1 MARRQKLGAIYLG
14 DARCLFRVWAPQASA
29 VDVHLLA
36 PGERLLPLH
45 RVGDYF
51 QGLFNDIPPGSRYFY
66 RLDGSRERPDPASR
80 GQPEGVHGPSEVV
93 DLTFAWT
100 DQHWV
105 GRPLR
110 EYVIYELHVGT
121 FTPEGTFA
129 AIIPH
134 LPRLREL
141 GITALELMPVA
152 QFPGERNWGY
162 DGVYPFAVHQ
172 AYGGAAG
179 LQQLVNACHSHGL
192 AVILDVVYNHLGPEG
207 NYFWEYGPYF
217 TDQYRTPWGQ
227 AINYDQAY
235 SDQVREFFIS
245 NALAWCQDFHVD
257 ALRLDALHAVMDLS
271 AQPFLAELAEAVARL
286 GERLGRRLYLIAESD
301 QNDAKLLQP
310 RALGGYGLDGHWL
323 EDLHHALH
331 ALLTGEQDGYY
342 QDFGTLAHLVTA
354 YRQGFVYTGQYSPY
368 RRRRHGSAAT
378 AIAPYRFIA
387 FSQNHDQVGNRPGG
401 ERLMEL
407 TSLAAAKLAAAAV
420 ILSPFT
426 PLLFMGEEY
435 GETAP
440 FLYFISHSDPDL
452 IAAVRQGRGEAMAA
466 CGCLQAAPDPQDP
479 STFGRSRLNLA
490 LSAQEPHHTLWRF
503 YQELLRLRTEMLA
516 EVDLGLAYPAVAG
529 AADAEVL
536 LLHYGQTGR
545 EYIVILNFQPESAAV
560 ALPAGP
566 EPWQLRL
573 HGAAAEWGGPG
584 AVVPATVP
592 GGAAISVPA
601 QTCLVYGRREE
612 SAW

>member
-1 MARRQKLGAIYLG
+1 MAHRHRLGAIYLG
-14 DARCLFRVWAPQASA
+14 DARCLFRVWAPQAASVA
-29 VDVHLLA
+29 VHLVT
-36 PGERLLPLH
+36 PNDRLLPL
-45 RVGDYF
+45 RRAGEYF
-51 QGLFNDIPPGSRYFY
+51 HGLFTDIPPGSRYFY
-66 RLDGSRERPDPASR
+66 RFTDGRERPDPASR
-80 GQPEGVHGPSEVV
+80 GQPEGVHGPSQVV
-93 DLTFAWT
+93 DMTFPWT
-100 DQHWV
+100 DQQWV

-179 LQQLVNACHSHGL
+179 LQHLVNACHAHGL
-192 AVILDVVYNHLGPEG
+192 AVVLDVVYNHLGPEG

-217 TDQYRTPWGQ
+217 TDQYQTPWGQ

-235 SDQVREFFIS
+235 SEGVREFFLS
-245 NALAWCQDFHVD
+245 NALAWLSDFHID

-271 AQPFLAELAEAVARL
+271 AQPFLGELATAVARL
-286 GERLGRRLYLIAESD
+286 GERLGRRVYLIAESD
-301 QNDAKLLQP
+301 QNDARLLQP

-323 EDLHHALH
+323 EDFHHALH
-331 ALLTGEQDGYY
+331 ALLTGERGGYY
-342 QDFGTLAHLVTA
+342 QDFGTPAHLAAA

-368 RRRRHGSAAT
+368 RRRRHGSPAKD
-378 AIAPYRFIA
+378 IAPYRFIA

-401 ERLMEL
+401 ERLSQL

-440 FLYFISHSDPDL
+440 FLYFISHGDPDL
-452 IAAVRQGRGEAMAA
+452 AAAVRQGRAQALAA
-466 CGCLQAAPDPQDP
+466 SGCCQEAPDPQDP
-479 STFGRSRLNLA
+479 ATWARSRLHLA
-490 LSAQEPHHTLWRF
+490 LAEQEPHQTLWRF
-503 YQELLRLRTEMLA
+503 YQEVLKIRSEMLA
-516 EVDLGLAYPAVAG
+516 DVDLGLSYPEVAG
-529 AADAEVL
+529 AGDSGVL
-536 LLHYGQTGR
+536 LLHYGQEGR
-545 EYIVILNFQPESAAV
+545 EYALLLNFQPEAAEV
-560 ALPAGP
+560 ALPPGP
-566 EPWQLRL
+566 GPWQLRL
-573 HGAAAEWGGPG
+573 NGAAAVWGGPD
-584 AVVPATVP
+584 AVLPATVP
-592 GGAAISVPA
+592 GSTPISVPA
-601 QTCLVYGRREE
+601 QACLVYHRREK

>member
-1 MARRQKLGAIYLG
+1 MAHRQRLGAIYLG
-14 DARCLFRVWAPQASA
+14 DGRCLFRVWAPLATA
-29 VDVHLLA
+29 VAVHLVA
-36 PGERLLPLH
+36 PGERLLPL
-45 RVGDYF
+45 RRAGEYF
-51 QGLFNDIPPGSRYFY
+51 QGLFPDIPPGSRYFY
-66 RLDGSRERPDPASR
+66 QLDGGRKRPDPASR

-152 QFPGERNWGY
+152 QFPGDRNWGY
-162 DGVYPFAVHQ
+162 DGVYPMAVHQ

-235 SDQVREFFIS
+235 SDQVREFFIG
-245 NALAWCQDFHVD
+245 NALAWCRDFHID

-271 AQPFLAELAEAVARL
+271 AQPFLAELAEAVAQL

-301 QNDAKLLQP
+301 QNDAKLLAP
-310 RALGGYGLDGHWL
+310 KALGGYGLDGHWL
-323 EDLHHALH
+323 EDWHHALH

-342 QDFGTLAHLVTA
+342 QDFGTLAHLATA
-354 YRQGFVYTGQYSPY
+354 YRQGFVYTGQYSRY
-368 RRRRHGSAAT
+368 RRRRHGSPAT
-378 AIAPYRFIA
+378 GIAPYRFIA

-401 ERLMEL
+401 ERLSRL

-440 FLYFISHSDPDL
+440 FFYFISHSDPDL
-452 IAAVRQGRGEAMAA
+452 IAAVRQGRAQAWAA
-466 CGCLQAAPDPQDP
+466 CGCCQAAPDPQDP
-479 STFGRSRLNLA
+479 ATFGRSRLNLSLA
-490 LSAQEPHHTLWRF
+490 AREPHQTLWRF
-503 YQELLRLRTEMLA
+503 YQELLRLRTEMLT
-516 EVDLGLAYPAVAG
+516 EVDLGLAYPAVAD
-529 AADAEVL
+529 AADAKVL
-536 LLHYGQTGR
+536 LLHYGQAGR
-545 EYIVILNFQPESAAV
+545 EYAVILNFQPESAAV

-573 HGAAAEWGGPG
+573 NGAAVVWGGPG
-584 AVVPATVP
+584 AVLPATVP

-601 QTCLVYGRREE
+601 LTCLVYGRRED

>member
-1 MARRQKLGAIYLG
+1 MVRRRRLGAIYLG
-14 DARCLFRVWAPQASA
+14 DGRCLFRVWAPQAGSVA
-29 VDVHLLA
+29 VHLLDPA
-36 PGERLLPLH
+36 ARLLPL
-45 RVGDYF
+45 RREGEYF
-51 QGLFNDIPPGSRYFY
+51 QGLFTDIPPGSRYVY
-66 RLDGSRERPDPASR
+66 RLDDGRERPDPASR
-80 GQPEGVHGPSEVV
+80 GQPEGVHGPSQVV
-93 DLTFAWT
+93 DLTFPWT
-100 DQHWV
+100 DQQWL

-152 QFPGERNWGY
+152 PFPGARNWGY

-179 LQQLVNACHSHGL
+179 LQHLVNACHGHGL

-217 TDQYRTPWGQ
+217 TDQYQTPWGQ

-235 SDQVREFFIS
+235 ADQVREFFIS
-245 NALAWCQDFHVD
+245 NALTWLADFHID
-257 ALRLDALHAVMDLS
+257 ALRLDALHAIIDLS
-271 AQPFLAELAEAVARL
+271 PQPFLAELAAAVARL
-286 GERLGRRLYLIAESD
+286 GECLGRRLYLLAESD
-301 QNDAKLLQP
+301 QNDVKLLRP
-310 RALGGYGLDGHWL
+310 PALGGYGLDGHWL

-331 ALLTGEQDGYY
+331 AVLTGEQGGYY
-342 QDFGTLAHLVTA
+342 QDFGTLAHLAAA
-354 YRQGFVYTGQYSPY
+354 YQQGFVYTGQYSPY
-368 RRRRHGSAAT
+368 RRRRHGSPAA

-387 FSQNHDQVGNRPGG
+387 FSQNHDQVGNRPCG
-401 ERLMEL
+401 ERLIHL

-452 IAAVRQGRGEAMAA
+452 IAAVRRGRGEAMAA
-466 CGCLQAAPDPQDP
+466 CGCVQEAPDPQDP
-479 STFGRSRLNLA
+479 ATLARSRLNLA
-490 LSAQEPHHTLWRF
+490 LADQEPHRTLWRF
-503 YQELLRLRTEMLA
+503 YRELLQLRTEMLA
-516 EVDLGLAYPAVAG
+516 EVDLGLSYPKVAS
-529 AADAEVL
+529 AADAQVL
-536 LLHYGQTGR
+536 LLHYGEEGR
-545 EYIVILNFQPESAAV
+545 EYAVILNFQAESAPV
-560 ALPAGP
+560 SLPAGAAL
-566 EPWQLRL
+566 WQLRL
-573 HGAAAEWGGPG
+573 NGAAEAWGGPG
-584 AVVPATVP
+584 AVVPATLP
-592 GGAAISVPA
+592 GGTAISVPA
-601 QTCLVYGRREE
+601 QACLVYGRREE
-612 SAW
+612 PLW